1 MKILAISDCESRAL
15 WDFYTPGKLEGL
27 DLILSCGD
35 LDPRYLSFLATFA
48 SCPILYVHGNHD
60 GKYRE
65 TPPAGCLCVE
75 DRLYEYQGVRILGLG
90 GSMRYSRGPH
100 QYTERE
106 MCMRALKLAPKLLWN
121 RGFDILLT
129 HSPGFGMVDP
139 QALAWWTAGIWPIPA
154 FRPSTA
160 CWTSSTQPC
169 SFMDTPTSPT
179 TEASGGRSSMGVP
192 GWSIAM
198 SVTLWSCETDKPA
211 GIDKNRSAWGP
222 TAPVAPVFSCIQPR
236 SCLMALIS
244 TGTICFFRL
253 ITPGRTAIPSGT
265 VVSKAFSTRDSAP
278 LPAISSSVLELRT
291 SVNM

>member
-129 HSPGFGMVDP
+129 HSPGFGMVDCRDLAHTGFQTFNRLLDLFHP
-139 QALAWWTAGIWPIPA
+139 ALFLHGHTHLSYNRGI
-154 FRPSTA
+154 RREE
-160 CWTSSTQPC
+160 Q
-169 SFMDTPTSPT
+169 
-179 TEASGGRSSMGVP
+179 
-192 GWSIAM
+192 
-198 SVTLWSCETDKPA
+198 
-211 GIDKNRSAWGP
+211 
-222 TAPVAPVFSCIQPR
+222 
-236 SCLMALIS
+236 
-244 TGTICFFRL
+244 
-253 ITPGRTAIPSGT
+253 
-265 VVSKAFSTRDSAP
+265 
-278 LPAISSSVLELRT
+278 
-291 SVNM
+291 

>member
-129 HSPGFGMVDP
+129 HSPGFGMVDCRDLAHTGFQTFNRLLDLFHP
-139 QALAWWTAGIWPIPA
+139 ALFLHGHTHLSYNRGI
-154 FRPSTA
+154 RR
-160 CWTSSTQPC
+160 
-169 SFMDTPTSPT
+169 
-179 TEASGGRSSMGVP
+179 RSSMGVP

-222 TAPVAPVFSCIQPR
+222 TAPGAPVFSCIQPR

-253 ITPGRTAIPSGT
+253 ITPGRTAIPSVT

>member
-1 MKILAISDCESRAL
+1 MKILAISDRESRAL

-129 HSPGFGMVDP
+129 HSPGFGMVDCRDLAHTGFQTFNRLLDLFHP
-139 QALAWWTAGIWPIPA
+139 ALFLHGHTHLSYNRGI
-154 FRPSTA
+154 RREE
-160 CWTSSTQPC
+160 QY
-169 SFMDTPTSPT
+169 
-179 TEASGGRSSMGVP
+179 G
-192 GWSIAM
+192 
-198 SVTLWSCETDKPA
+198 
-211 GIDKNRSAWGP
+211 
-222 TAPVAPVFSCIQPR
+222 
-236 SCLMALIS
+236 
-244 TGTICFFRL
+244 
-253 ITPGRTAIPSGT
+253 
-265 VVSKAFSTRDSAP
+265 STRVVNCYERY
-278 LPAISSSVLELRT
+278 LVEL
-291 SVNM
+291 

>member
-15 WDFYTPGKLEGL
+15 WDFYTPG
-27 DLILSCGD
+27 GD

-129 HSPGFGMVDP
+129 HSPGFGMVDCRDLAHTGFQTFNRLLDLFHP
-139 QALAWWTAGIWPIPA
+139 ALFLHGHTHLSYNRGI
-154 FRPSTA
+154 RREE
-160 CWTSSTQPC
+160 QY
-169 SFMDTPTSPT
+169 
-179 TEASGGRSSMGVP
+179 G
-192 GWSIAM
+192 
-198 SVTLWSCETDKPA
+198 
-211 GIDKNRSAWGP
+211 
-222 TAPVAPVFSCIQPR
+222 
-236 SCLMALIS
+236 
-244 TGTICFFRL
+244 
-253 ITPGRTAIPSGT
+253 
-265 VVSKAFSTRDSAP
+265 STR
-278 LPAISSSVLELRT
+278 V
-291 SVNM
+291 VNW